1 MLLKYMSP
9 DLLNSSITDMG
20 SGVQLFVVRTESFYT
35 TERIYHP
42 SAGTKGTCI
51 RRRRTV
57 ITDIHQRQ
65 VAEIVWAGRVP
76 LSISLKGETL
86 DGVTPLFNGC
96 ESVTIIPHRLS
107 ELKVP
112 TRIGAVWVAT
122 RHSLELRCSNSG
134 KLRSAFYLNSVQIG
148 HRLRPTPIPGMG
160 SHFLEV
166 HDVHSA
172 HMVEMM
178 VSCLIMDILR
188 RNVFDVS
195 PHDFDRYLGPCRP
208 SDPTSRSLVARLTG
222 ISRA

>member
-1 MLLKYMSP
+1 MLLKYMSL
-9 DLLNSSITDMG
+9 DLLNSSITDIG

-42 SAGTKGTCI
+42 ASGMKGTCI
-51 RRRRTV
+51 RRRRTI
-57 ITDIHQRQ
+57 ITDVHQRQ

-76 LSISLKGETL
+76 LSISFKGETL
-86 DGVTPLFNGC
+86 EGVTPLFNGC
-96 ESVTIIPHRLS
+96 ESVTIVYVICPLSHTIAHHITSVADSSPHRSS

-122 RHSLELRCSNSG
+122 RQSLEVLTSHLSNLASSLTSYLKLRCSNSG

-148 HRLRPTPIPGMG
+148 HRLRPSPIPGMG

-178 VSCLIMDILR
+178 GTR
-188 RNVFDVS
+188 YVFFV
-195 PHDFDRYLGPCRP
+195 
-208 SDPTSRSLVARLTG
+208 
-222 ISRA
+222 